1 MRFFL
6 LPLVGALMTGVTTV
20 ALAGAQT
27 EPFFPQGKE
36 QPLYLKDS
44 AIDSPADAA
53 EPVQASA
60 EPAEGVAAM
69 TAGSQTMWVPATP
82 RLSDPVSRA
91 THDIGGLVEE
101 GLNQARVQ
109 RLPLAVMPFV
119 ERPHAGKDNALGER
133 ISESF
138 IYQLQSRG
146 FNLVDYRAVS
156 MNTTAKSALSAKQM
170 SGLRSRYRIYFVLT
184 GTYARYPDGIVINA
198 RVLDTTTR
206 QVVASGQAHINNDQL
221 EGGLPGYDPLT
232 AMRKGMIIENAQGPA
247 GVK

>member
-6 LPLVGALMTGVTTV
+6 LPLVGALMSGVATV

-36 QPLYLKDS
+36 QPLNLQGS
-44 AIDSPADAA
+44 ALATPAGSADAA
-53 EPVQASA
+53 HAESAMAANAMDANAQAMMA
-60 EPAEGVAAM
+60 PQM
-69 TAGSQTMWVPATP
+69 PMLT
-82 RLSDPVSRA
+82 DPVSVA
-91 THDIGGLVEE
+91 TRDIGALIEE

-119 ERPHAGKDNALGER
+119 ERPHVQKHNALGGR

-138 IYQLQSRG
+138 VYQLQSRG

-156 MNTTAKSALSAKQM
+156 MNTTVKSALSAKQL
-170 SGLRSRYRIYFVLT
+170 SGLRSRFRIYFVLT

-206 QVVASGQAHINNDQL
+206 QVVASGQAHIANDQL
-221 EGGLPGYDPLT
+221 EGALPGYDPLT